1 MSKHNGNLSPRTMFG
16 LGLVAF
22 AVLLFLN
29 NIGIPFLGMALRNWP
44 VILIIA
50 GAIMLYN
57 GKTSAPGSRVR
68 AYLPHTLIALGVLFQ
83 LARMHILNF
92 SISTLILPLII
103 LVVGINL
110 LRSGRTSG
118 QRTRNFEKDSDT
130 QKTSGEVID
139 GELSNDADFTEQ
151 PESQKQSTFTSE
163 DTTIDVFTILG
174 GGNFSTRSKRLA
186 GGSIVAI
193 LGGADVDIRDA
204 DCQSDTIEID
214 ILAFM
219 GGAELKVPAH
229 FNVTVKVL
237 PLLGGVTNKTTCL
250 ADKMGVPQKNLVLTG
265 FALLGGLEI
274 TN

>member
-29 NIGIPFLGMALRNWP
+29 NIGIPFLGIALRNWP
-44 VILIIA
+44 VIMIIA

-57 GKTSAPGSRVR
+57 RKHAPQESHMR
-68 AYLPHTLIALGVLFQ
+68 AYLPHMLIGFGVLFQ
-83 LARMHILNF
+83 LSRMHILNF
-92 SISTLILPLII
+92 SIGALIIPLIL

-110 LRSGRTSG
+110 LRPNRDSGKHKGSSFYCAENAT
-118 QRTRNFEKDSDT
+118 EKEGT
-130 QKTSGEVID
+130 IID
-139 GELSNDADFTEQ
+139 GEALADADFDEAGKEV
-151 PESQKQSTFTSE
+151 PPSDDTS
-163 DTTIDVFTILG
+163 IDVFTILG
-174 GGNFSTRSKRLA
+174 GGNFSTRSKKLK

-204 DCQSDTIEID
+204 DTQKNTIEVD
-214 ILAFM
+214 VLAFM

-250 ADKMGVPQKNLVLTG
+250 AEKLGVPQKNLVITG
-265 FALLGGLEI
+265 VALLGGLEI